1 MKRSTILLF
10 AITILLAGADL
21 LAGGGGFSAAGGVLL
36 WKLRIPRVLTAIIAG
51 SALALSGAQMQA
63 IFRNPLADPHI
74 MGVSG
79 GAGLGAALAS
89 LALGTGLWISGVSM
103 VVAAAVAA
111 MLTAMLLIAVSTRVS
126 GNTLL
131 IFGVLLGFVFSAFAS
146 ILQFTARE
154 ESLKLFY
161 SWMAGSFSGTRY
173 LEIIIMAAVL
183 LCGAVLSLM
192 NSRGLDVI
200 LFGDEY
206 AALVGASTKRIRSI
220 SMLSASLMTASVTAF
235 CGPVGFVGIVAPH
248 LARKAGGSSVH
259 GKVLPLSM
267 LCGSALALAADILAN
282 VWSIP
287 LPVGSTMAL
296 IGIPIIISILLGPEY
311 LRGLKLFLPKKGRKS
326 FVRSGNAP
334 NKDIV

>member
-1 MKRSTILLF
+1 MKRSIILLV

-21 LAGGGGFSAAGGVLL
+21 LAGGGGFSATGGVLL
-36 WKLRIPRVLTAIIAG
+36 WKLRIPRVLTAILAG

-89 LALGTGLWISGVSM
+89 LAVGTGLWISGVSM
-103 VVAAAVAA
+103 VVAAAIAA
-111 MLTAMLLIAVSTRVS
+111 MLTAMLLIAVSSRVS

-131 IFGVLLGFVFSAFAS
+131 IFGVLLGFVFSACSS

-173 LEIIIMAAVL
+173 LEIIIIAATLVCGTVL
-183 LCGAVLSLM
+183 AFA

-206 AALVGASTKRIRSI
+206 ATLVGASTKHIRSLA
-220 SMLSASLMTASVTAF
+220 MVSASLMTAAVTAF

-248 LARKAGGSSVH
+248 LARKACGSSVH
-259 GKVLPLSM
+259 SKVLPYSI
-267 LCGSALALAADILAN
+267 LCGTALSLAADVLAN
-282 VWSIP
+282 IWTIP
-287 LPVGSTMAL
+287 LPVGSTLAL
-296 IGIPIIISILLGPEY
+296 IGIPIIITIIL
-311 LRGLKLFLPKKGRKS
+311 RH
-326 FVRSGNAP
+326 
-334 NKDIV
+334 D